1 MRFIMFDYLSLLE
14 FTSEVLEYFKDDVL
28 EEYFKSEK
36 ANRRNFVYTTLYHSY
51 WEPLYNLV
59 LNCDVLGIDSLC
71 SNKKG
76 LLGTLEDLG
85 RDDYAR
91 HRDNFLDCINSL
103 SSDFEISAAETK
115 EKVNLL
121 GEEEFNR
128 LNEALNNY
136 INECD
141 CSAVILCV
149 SAIECRLYTLLS
161 SKCADHRL
169 KDLTLGQLIHEYLTN
184 KSKYGIIIPE
194 KHEPLLQ
201 LANTYRIFAVHPN
214 IDSITRSVATSIIC
228 MSFVFLFDK
237 NVKTEFLQ

>member
-1 MRFIMFDYLSLLE
+1 MFDYLSLLE
-14 FTSEVLEYFKDDVL
+14 FTSEVVEHFKDDVL

-36 ANRRNFVYTTLYHSY
+36 ANRKNLVYSPLYHSY
-51 WEPLYNLV
+51 WEALDNLV
-59 LNCDVLGIDSLC
+59 LNCDVLGIESLC
-71 SNKKG
+71 PNKKD
-76 LLGTLEDLG
+76 LMDTLEDLR

-91 HRDNFLDCINSL
+91 HKDNFMESINSL
-103 SSDFEISAAETK
+103 LSDFEISAVETK

-149 SAIECRLYTLLS
+149 SAIECRLHTLMS
-161 SKCADHRL
+161 SKCADPRL

-184 KSKYGIIIPE
+184 KSKYGTIIPE

-228 MSFVFLFDK
+228 MTFVFLFDK
-237 NVKTEFLQ
+237 NVRRLDS